1 MKIVTF
7 NLLITIILLFSDRK
21 SLISS
26 KKTTL
31 EEDYQLI
38 LEPSIENNLQIK
50 NDTILI
56 TQNQRDTLESTIS
69 NLRRYQTSLENKIK
83 SFEKSKKETLQLP
96 VTSLARNIKKKR
108 HHREKEDDNSLVFYN
123 TLSLVML
130 SMLAGGLVG
139 VLFILYFSFK
149 KENDSFTK

>member
-26 KKTTL
+26 KKPIDEDFQPTIFPKN
-31 EEDYQLI
+31 EER
-38 LEPSIENNLQIK
+38 NLQIK
-50 NDTILI
+50 NDTLVI
-56 TQNQRDTLESTIS
+56 TQNERDTLESTIS
-69 NLRRYQTSLENKIK
+69 NLRKYQSSLENKIK
-83 SFEKSKKETLQLP
+83 SFEKSKKETLQI
-96 VTSLARNIKKKR
+96 TSLARNIKKKR
-108 HHREKEDDNSLVFYN
+108 HHKEKEDDNSLVFYN

-149 KENDSFTK
+149 KENDSFNK